1 MMFLFIARTGKS
13 QEVMMVPNHAEKQ
26 ILISTGL
33 IDNNRWQSRKSNIC
47 VKLHP
52 SSLRRTVRT
61 PHSSG
66 FARLD
71 LELSTSPS
79 LGFSTSEKKRGGF
92 FALMM
97 CCGLLKKM
105 D

>member
-1 MMFLFIARTGKS
+1 
-13 QEVMMVPNHAEKQ
+13 MVPNHAEKQ

-79 LGFSTSEKKRGGF
+79 LGLSTSEKKRVV
-92 FALMM
+92 L
-97 CCGLLKKM
+97 CGDDMLWFIKKNGLKCSGK
-105 D
+105 